1 MARAI
6 PNPKKI
12 LVRLPNWV
20 GDVVMATPALRA
32 LGAAHPDA
40 ELVVEGRPYSRPL
53 VEDLPY
59 VSRFIA
65 DPGKGLAKTRARVRA
80 LKAEGFDWAV
90 LMPDSQRAAYAP
102 WRAGIPVRIGYSR
115 DIARELMTTHRLRH
129 PKTPDGKRLAFSMIE
144 RYLRI
149 TRMLGCADQ
158 GDTMDL
164 LVRDE
169 WRAEIAEI
177 LAGIGLSRAPSAD
190 ERLCVVICGASF
202 GSSKM
207 WPAEHF
213 GAACDGLRRSL
224 GLVPLVSHAPGEEGV
239 ADAVRR
245 SAEDGV
251 HVLAGLHLGLLAALL
266 ERTTL
271 VLTNDTGPRSMAVAL
286 GIPCVVLM
294 GPTHSGHTD
303 HHLARQR
310 VLREAVDC
318 APCALKK
325 CPIDHRC
332 MTRLRPERAVGA
344 ARELLESLAL
354 P

>member
-1 MARAI
+1 MARPI
-6 PNPKKI
+6 PQHPKKI

-32 LGAAHPDA
+32 LGAAHPEA
-40 ELVVEGRPYSRPL
+40 EIVAEGRPYSRPL

-59 VSRFIA
+59 VTRFLP
-65 DPGKGLAKTRARVRA
+65 DPGKGIRKTEERIRQLRAER
-80 LKAEGFDWAV
+80 FDWAV
-90 LMPDSQRAAYAP
+90 LCPDSQRAAYGA

-115 DIARELMTTHRLRH
+115 DFVRDVLTTHRLRH

-158 GDTMDL
+158 GTVMDL
-164 LVRDE
+164 PVRDT
-169 WRAEIAEI
+169 WRTEVAEI
-177 LAGIGLSRAPSAD
+177 LAGIGVAPT

-213 GAACDGLRRSL
+213 GAACDGIQREL
-224 GLVPLVSHAPGEEGV
+224 GLTPLVSHAPGEEDV
-239 ADAVRR
+239 AAAVRS
-245 SAEDGV
+245 SAKTPV

-271 VLTNDTGPRSMAVAL
+271 CLTNDTGPRSMAVAL
-286 GIPCVVLM
+286 GIPTVVLI
-294 GPTHSGHTD
+294 GPTSNGHTD
-303 HHLARQR
+303 HHLERQR
-310 VLREAVDC
+310 VLREQVDC
-318 APCALKK
+318 APCQLKV

-332 MTRLRPERAVGA
+332 MTRLAPERAVA
-344 ARELLESLAL
+344 AAKELLTTLGVA

>member
-1 MARAI
+1 LARPI
-6 PNPKKI
+6 PKPRKI

-59 VSRFIA
+59 VTRFVA
-65 DPGKGLAKTRARVRA
+65 DPGKGIAKTRARIRG
-80 LKAEGFDWAV
+80 LQAEGFDWAV
-90 LMPDSQRAAYAP
+90 LLPDSPRAAYGP
-102 WRAGIPVRIGYSR
+102 WRARVPVRIGYSR
-115 DIARELMTTHRLRH
+115 DPIREVLTTHRLRH
-129 PKTPDGKRLAFSMIE
+129 PKTPEGKRLAFSMIE
-144 RYLRI
+144 RYLRV

-158 GDTMDL
+158 GIQMDL
-164 LVRDE
+164 PVRDT

-177 LAGIGLSRAPSAD
+177 LTKTGVAPH

-213 GAACDGLRRSL
+213 GAACDGIRREL
-224 GLVPLVSHAPGEEGV
+224 GLVPLVSHGPGEEDV
-239 ADAVRR
+239 AAAVRR
-245 SAEDGV
+245 SAKDGV

-266 ERTTL
+266 ERATL
-271 VLTNDTGPRSMAVAL
+271 CLTNDTGPRSMAVAL

-294 GPTHSGHTD
+294 GPTHSGHTE
-303 HHLARQR
+303 HHLERQR
-310 VLREAVDC
+310 VLRENVEC
-318 APCALKK
+318 SPCALKK

-332 MTRLRPERAVGA
+332 MTRLQPERAVA
-344 ARELLESLAL
+344 AAKELLSTLAL
-354 P
+354 T